1 MSVSAESPSYGFPFC
16 IGDFEFQKCIGYGT
30 YSTAFLVLSRH
41 YGMYFCAKMT
51 QVTDDFFDERGNPR
65 DPELTALLHLD
76 HPNIIRVYN
85 YFRYDSFFFLILELC
100 QGGCL
105 SNQIE
110 KSHRLS
116 VHTTREYMRSI
127 LSALVS
133 CHQMNIA
140 HRDIK
145 PQNIFIDGYGHVKVA
160 DFGLSSILKPHQLV
174 TNACGSHSYAAPEIE
189 TSVESEFPY
198 DPFKADV
205 WALGVTMYQ
214 MLTGSIPWSDE
225 ITSAGPERPPVEYP
239 DTLPADAREMISAM
253 LQLNPDDRP
262 TMAELQRFP
271 FMMHHDTPPLP
282 THVMQTVVHTGAN
295 VVDRD
300 SRRHSRPVVGIR
312 ILRPALDLVA
322 TKRRSSARAVVKK
335 LTFDA

>member
-1 MSVSAESPSYGFPFC
+1 MEQSFTELLPFELNNYVFLEE
-16 IGDFEFQKCIGYGT
+16 IGTGT
-30 YSTAFLVLSRH
+30 YSKCYLVKCQR
-41 YGMYFCAKMT
+41 YEVFYCAK
-51 QVTDDFFDERGNPR
+51 VTPLDPAMVDEDGLLR
-65 DPELTALLHLD
+65 DCELAALMSLD
-76 HPNIIRVYN
+76 HPNIIQLFQYFTAYN
-85 YFRYDSFFFLILELC
+85 HVFLILELC
-100 QGGCL
+100 DQGTL
-105 SNQIE
+105 LDAITKNQLQ
-110 KSHRLS
+110 KA
-116 VHTTREYMRSI
+116 SI
-127 LSALVS
+127 RGIMKALASALAY
-133 CHQMNIA
+133 CHGQGIA
-140 HRDIK
+140 HRDVK
-145 PQNIFIDGYGHVKVA
+145 PANIFMTNYGRPKLG
-160 DFGLSSILKPHQLV
+160 DFGLSAFMSQSQLV
-174 TNACGSHSYAAPEIE
+174 KDVCGSLSFLSPEILSGE
-189 TSVESEFPY
+189 PFC
-198 DPFKADV
+198 PFKADV

-271 FMMHHDTPPLP
+271 FMMHRDTPPLP